1 MEDRYINKSSHNK
14 NVEAIMTFKKNCSN
28 VIKVCLIIRYYYP
41 VDQVVFFLMLT
52 NFQFSSQNIPYA
64 VIQVKKKECIDV

>member
-1 MEDRYINKSSHNK
+1 MEGRYINKSSHNK

-41 VDQVVFFLMLT
+41 VDQVVFF
-52 NFQFSSQNIPYA
+52 
-64 VIQVKKKECIDV
+64 